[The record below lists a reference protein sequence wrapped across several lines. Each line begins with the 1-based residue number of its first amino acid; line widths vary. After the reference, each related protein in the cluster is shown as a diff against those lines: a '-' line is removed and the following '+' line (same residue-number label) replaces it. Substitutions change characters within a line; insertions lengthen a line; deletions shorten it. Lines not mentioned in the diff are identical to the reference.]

1 MAIHHLL
8 YACVECGREG
18 GIKPQDKAEVCER
31 CGARYS
37 RVDGAMIRCEP
48 PNGKPDVRHPSEWL
62 DLLEANWPIDQRR
75 IDRQDRVIMRIAER
89 SRPHYHGGVYL
100 GQIEVFGPAVAGVL
114 TLSKAAV
121 SFAGDQGTGYTWP
134 LTELTAVQPSSTSL
148 QLKVR
153 KGAILSFK
161 FPDASP
167 LLWEECIRAA
177 VQAVYLDAGQGEI
190 AEYQPRI
197 ICR

>member
-8 YACVECGREG
+8 YACVECGRQG
-18 GIKPQDKAEVCER
+18 GIKPRDKEEVCDR
-31 CGARYS
+31 CGTRYS
-37 RVDGAMIRCEP
+37 RVDGALIRCEP
-48 PNGKPDVRHPSEWL
+48 PNGKPEVRHPSEWL
-62 DLLEANWPIDQRR
+62 DLLEANWPIEQRR
-75 IDRQDRVIMRIAER
+75 TERQDRVISRIAER

-100 GQIEVFGPAVAGVL
+100 GQIEVFGPPVAGLL
-114 TLSKAAV
+114 TLSGAALTFV
-121 SFAGDQGTGYTWP
+121 ADEGTSSTWP
-134 LTELTAVQPSSTSL
+134 LAQLTAVQPSSTSL

-167 LLWEECIRAA
+167 LLWEERIRAA
-177 VQAVYLDAGQGEI
+177 LQAIYRAAGKGEI